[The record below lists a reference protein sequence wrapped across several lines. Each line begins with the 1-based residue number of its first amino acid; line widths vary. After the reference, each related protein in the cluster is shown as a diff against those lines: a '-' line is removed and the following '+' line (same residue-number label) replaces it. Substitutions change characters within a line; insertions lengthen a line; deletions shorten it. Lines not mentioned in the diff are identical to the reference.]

1 MKNAMKN
8 TNKKGFTLV
17 ELLVVIAILAVLA
30 AVVVVGYTS
39 FINKAKESNDRSL
52 VTQLNTAVTKV
63 DGRYESMH
71 EVAEVLAANGFDVA
85 KMQATAKDHDILWNM
100 EAQKFFYS
108 ADENLSGD
116 NIWMVT
122 DDAAKVNGDYSI
134 YYVGTAD
141 INSSTVR
148 NLVVYTNDPTL
159 VLSIDAENAHVVHE
173 GKAGTINVN
182 KVAPNSYHE
191 HGIVNSLKVATTGN
205 VKIYGMVASLTITA
219 GATVTL
225 EAGSETAKV
234 IVNEATAKVDA
245 NSDAVIGA
253 VATEEEEVLEA
264 LGTIVTGAE
273 DVIVNEVVTPDEI
286 GDFAGGFGTVEFPYL
301 IATPDQL
308 ANISKYYG
316 TYKYYKVA
324 DGVTSLDLTGVGK
337 INLHG
342 SFDGNGVMLV
352 NLTTALFLQ
361 VGYENVNDT
370 IKISNF
376 EATLNNT
383 DGCALVRNIFNAGT
397 TTFENIT
404 LHGYIEGL
412 YNMGSFYNYGTA
424 NCDGVGANYT
434 VKFVNAKSD
443 VTLVCTSGNAIGGML
458 GHGFEGSTSTL
469 SVYMDE
475 SSGYTG
481 TMYTTGTATCYK
493 VMAMCSHATYVLNDV
508 ETSRYENTYS
518 STKLGTVI
526 PALGEDGY
534 YVTVADGAA
543 TFVVYLNAQ
552 VTAYD
557 EEGNKITNKAGMTW
571 TLDKIEMDATD
582 GKVFDLITSASIA
595 NDKDEDMGYTLSE
608 GVLTI
613 QSGRK
618 DNYCEGTVRLQV
630 NQYDANGN
638 LIAVGTIDV
647 YEIEK

>member
-1 MKNAMKN
+1 MKN

-17 ELLVVIAILAVLA
+17 ELLVVIAILAILA

-100 EAQKFFYS
+100 EAQEFFYS

-122 DDAAKVNGDYSI
+122 EDADKVNGDYSI

-141 INSSTVR
+141 IISSTVR

-191 HGIVNSLKVATTGN
+191 HGMVNALNVATTGN
-205 VKIYGMVASLTITA
+205 VKVYGTVASLTITA

-245 NSDAVIGA
+245 NADAVIGA
-253 VATEEEEVLEA
+253 VATEEEEVLES
-264 LGTIVTGAE
+264 LGTIVSGAE
-273 DVIVNEVVTPDEI
+273 DVIVNEVVDANDV

-308 ANISKYYG
+308 ANISKHYD

-324 DGVTSLDLTGVGK
+324 DGVGSLDLTGVGR
-337 INLHG
+337 ISLHG
-342 SFDGNGVMLV
+342 SFDGNGVSLV
-352 NLTTALFLQ
+352 NLTTSLFAY
-361 VGYENVNDT
+361 VGYQNNVET

-376 EATLNNT
+376 TVMMNNN
-383 DGCALVRNIFNAGT
+383 DGHALVRNIFNAGT

-424 NCDGVGANYT
+424 NCDGTGASYT
-434 VKFVNAKSD
+434 VAFVNAKSD
-443 VTLVCTSGNAIGGML
+443 VALVCTSGNGIGGMI
-458 GHGFEGSTSTL
+458 GHGYEGAGNTL
-469 SVYMDE
+469 TINIDDN
-475 SSGYTG
+475 SGYTG
-481 TMYTTGTATCYK
+481 VMYTTNGSTCDKLMY
-493 VMAMCSHATYVLNDV
+493 MASNTSKFVLNGTEVSGYDA
-508 ETSRYENTYS
+508 SFDYS
-518 STKLGTVI
+518 STQIGSII
-526 PALGEDGY
+526 PTKGEDGY

-557 EEGNKITNKAGMTW
+557 EEGNKITNMAGMTW

-582 GKVFDLITSASIA
+582 GKVFDLITSASIT

-618 DNYCEGTVRLQV
+618 DNYCEGPVRLQV

-638 LIAVGTIDV
+638 LIAVGTINV